1 MLTLLIKGY
10 CVNVVSNIKPIY
22 LNKHVRFKGAAK
34 LYFTHYIGAVIVL
47 FNTGLYKSV
56 ISAYSFA
63 KLLFWCFLWFSVYSV
78 F

>member
-34 LYFTHYIGAVIVL
+34 LYFTHYI
-47 FNTGLYKSV
+47 
-56 ISAYSFA
+56 
-63 KLLFWCFLWFSVYSV
+63 
-78 F
+78 